1 VGVSRLL
8 LFRVC
13 IVRVWASVDVRVF
26 DVYCTESKAPRRKA
40 LMGSLDGQQ
49 YAINYGVV
57 ALSIKALIGDLR
69 E

>member
-1 VGVSRLL
+1 
-8 LFRVC
+8 
-13 IVRVWASVDVRVF
+13 
-26 DVYCTESKAPRRKA
+26 
-40 LMGSLDGQQ
+40 MGSLDGQQ